1 MEATI
6 HQHHP
11 CIIIITITITITI
24 INIISIISIISIIIM
39 QLSSK
44 APGGQLINPSAL
56 S

>member
-11 CIIIITITITITI
+11 CIIIITITITI

-44 APGGQLINPSAL
+44 APGGQLINPSSL

>member
-11 CIIIITITITITI
+11 CIIIITITITI
-24 INIISIISIISIIIM
+24 INIISIISIIIIIM

-44 APGGQLINPSAL
+44 APGGQLINPSSL

>member
-11 CIIIITITITITI
+11 CIIIITITITI
-24 INIISIISIISIIIM
+24 INIISIISIIIIIM

-44 APGGQLINPSAL
+44 APGGQLINPSLL